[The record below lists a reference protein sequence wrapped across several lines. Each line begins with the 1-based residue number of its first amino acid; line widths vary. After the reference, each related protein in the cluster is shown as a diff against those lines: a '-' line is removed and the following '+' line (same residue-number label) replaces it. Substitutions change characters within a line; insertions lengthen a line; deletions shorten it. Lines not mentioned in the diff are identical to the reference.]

1 MHMGYTHE
9 CIHTHTPSFYLYSV
23 QKCFDQVC
31 FQSFLYYVKTWWFI
45 HVVLKHWGKH
55 CSTVHVSTVCCIFII
70 KFVFFQMVLLLPLA
84 AYLSIMNTHIDKQ
97 KRWPHICVLCMVFS
111 MQPRNQNK

>member
-45 HVVLKHWGKH
+45 HVVLKHWIKK

-70 KFVFFQMVLLLPLA
+70 K
-84 AYLSIMNTHIDKQ
+84 S
-97 KRWPHICVLCMVFS
+97 VFS
-111 MQPRNQNK
+111 DGSATASGCLP

>member
-9 CIHTHTPSFYLYSV
+9 CIHTHTHPVFIYIVFKSV
-23 QKCFDQVC
+23 LTKFV
-31 FQSFLYYVKTWWFI
+31 FFSYYVKTWWFI

-70 KFVFFQMVLLLPLA
+70 KFVFSDGSATASGCLP
-84 AYLSIMNTHIDKQ
+84 
-97 KRWPHICVLCMVFS
+97 
-111 MQPRNQNK
+111 